1 MQRQLF
7 PKPSIQPRSY
17 EPGKRHTIL
26 PRYAYGL
33 AFALVACALL
43 LSHDNVHAQVPGI
56 CTQPDGAS
64 WPMNTQPNAGAS
76 PQRQLPWP
84 SKSNIQ
90 NTPPKPNQFDAEAMR
105 AFLNQPNP
113 QPTVQPNA
121 ASPQD
126 SKPIVN
132 RYAPHSIHP
141 KPSPTQSNAPVP
153 YPNATVPNP
162 VNSGPNLSNSGPY
175 PTSPS
180 LPRNTIHSVS
190 NRLIIG
196 RDDDDLLAPLP
207 APKSNIGDDLLGPPA
222 PPNAAVDPLSNMG
235 PDVAKEQQRQ
245 EQKVP
250 APANGQLAI
259 DPHQEVFA
267 NEQYPSALTCA
278 KCHQKIYDEWR
289 VSGHAYSAVSP
300 MFQRFEQAVADLVRG
315 TAGTFCVRCHAPV
328 ATQSDFPREAP
339 IFSGPAVF
347 REGITCIACHRVVE
361 RYGRVNGERRIE
373 TGSPYDP
380 VVGSW
385 GGDGIAAVIADA
397 DNFKVKTDP
406 NDKRPLQAIHQGAI
420 KFEQISDSSFCAGC
434 HQVLVQPGIALEV
447 VYQQYRSGPACKKGV
462 SCQDCHMGAVPGKP
476 NGYTVGSAAE
486 VNGKSVNTN
495 RKHANHIFH
504 GPSYPLA
511 HPGIFPHNEK
521 SLRWTAEQWLEF
533 DHREGWGTEA
543 FENAISRG
551 LIPNA
556 FPPAWSSAQERR
568 DARKV
573 VDDNQKLLAI
583 KRDSATQTLENG
595 GRIDGPFFEKAARV
609 GTDLKLHYV
618 ISNTSEGHNMPS
630 GSLGAQPQLW
640 LNTVLIGPDGTH
652 LWESGHL
659 DTNGDLCDWHS
670 LDVRANRFQRDTQ
683 LANFQTKFLIT
694 NVKGTEREMYLP
706 VPVDIDPLPFFRPG
720 AVPYTVLNHPPLIR
734 MEAHSI
740 PPLDSRTAHY
750 TIPGKLLRQ
759 PGKYRLSVRLR
770 SRVEPAYF
778 LLFCKG
784 TPDMQRS
791 LNEGIIDVHP
801 YSTEFMVR

>member
-1 MQRQLF
+1 MQRHYILN
-7 PKPSIQPRSY
+7 PSVRPRSY
-17 EPGKRHTIL
+17 QLGKLQSVLSRI
-26 PRYAYGL
+26 ACGL
-33 AFALVACALL
+33 VFASLL
-43 LSHDNVHAQVPGI
+43 AQSKIQAQVPGI
-56 CTQPDGAS
+56 CTQLDGIS
-64 WPMNTQPNAGAS
+64 WPMNNQPNAGTP
-76 PQRQLPWP
+76 PQHQLPWP
-84 SKSNIQ
+84 SNSNIQ
-90 NTPPKPNQFDAEAMR
+90 ASAPQNVQFDTKAMK
-105 AFLNQPNP
+105 AFLKQPTPHPTAQPN
-113 QPTVQPNA
+113 TQPNVA
-121 ASPQD
+121 NPQD
-126 SKPIVN
+126 PNSILN
-132 RYAPHSIHP
+132 RYAPHSTRT
-141 KPSPTQSNAPVP
+141 KPIQTPVP
-153 YPNATVPNP
+153 
-162 VNSGPNLSNSGPY
+162 
-175 PTSPS
+175 
-180 LPRNTIHSVS
+180 IHSVS
-190 NRLIIG
+190 NRRSIPG
-196 RDDDDLLAPLP
+196 DDDDLLTPSPTP
-207 APKSNIGDDLLGPPA
+207 APKTDSGSDDLLVPQA
-222 PPNAAVDPLSNMG
+222 VPNGASDPLSNMG

-245 EQKVP
+245 EQKIA
-250 APANGQLAI
+250 APANGQLAV
-259 DPHQEVFA
+259 DPHLEAFA

-289 VSGHAYSAVSP
+289 VSGHAYAAVSP
-300 MFQRFEQAVADLVRG
+300 MFQRFEQAVAELVRG
-315 TAGTFCVRCHAPV
+315 TSGTFCVRCHAPV

-347 REGITCIACHRVVE
+347 REGITCVACHRVVE

-373 TGSPYDP
+373 TGGPYEP
-380 VVGSW
+380 TVGSW

-397 DNFKVKTDP
+397 DNYKVKTDP
-406 NDKRPLQAIHQGAI
+406 NDKRPLQAIHRGAI
-420 KFEQISDSSFCAGC
+420 KFEQLSDSSFCAGC

-447 VYQQYRSGPACKKGV
+447 VYQQYRSGPACKKGI
-462 SCQDCHMGAVPGKP
+462 SCQDCHMGAIPGKP

-486 VNGKSVNTN
+486 VNGKSINTN

-533 DHREGWGTEA
+533 DHRQGWGTEA
-543 FENAISRG
+543 FENAITRG
-551 LIPNA
+551 QLA
-556 FPPAWSSAQERR
+556 CVFPPAWSSAQERR

-573 VDDNQKLLAI
+573 VDENEKLLAI

-595 GRIDGPFFEKAARV
+595 GRIDGPFFEKTARV
-609 GTDLKLHYV
+609 GADLKFHYV

-694 NVKGTEREMYLP
+694 NLKGTEREMYLP
-706 VPVDIDPLPFFRPG
+706 VPVDVDPLPFFRPG

-740 PPLDSRTAHY
+740 PPLDSRAAHY
-750 TIPGKLLRQ
+750 TIPGKLLCQ